1 MPKKATPEMIAGR
14 RRREAEEQARA
25 QQHNTDESEDVEDES
40 SEEEDERVDTL
51 QGKYCTILDH
61 QSLKTHRVV
70 LNPTVVNTTT
80 RRWTWRLPRSSE

>member
-1 MPKKATPEMIAGR
+1 MAKKATPEMIAGR
-14 RRREAEEQARA
+14 RRREAEEEARA
-25 QQHNTDESEDVEDES
+25 QQHNTDESEDEEDES

-51 QGKYCTILDH
+51 QGKYCTILD
-61 QSLKTHRVV
+61 QTLKTHRVV